1 MRTRRTAPRSPALR
15 GLRPALGTLLALG
28 LQLGACAQ
36 ALATGPIA
44 DDRGLQRPASSP
56 PTAASP
62 SIDRAHVQPAPPTL
76 GGNGRPQQHA
86 ALEQLRA
93 QAEGGGKASQGPPAA
108 RKTAQRDAAWLLALL
123 TLHGAGTPADPAAAR
138 QWFQRAHELGHPL
151 AAAGLAWCAID
162 GCGSAPQPVA
172 ATPWIAALRRS
183 DPARANYLEWLRARH
198 LAPLQGTPRPPPP
211 DGLLARAAAG
221 GNPAAQVDYGLAL
234 LENNQRAAALKQFR
248 QAAAR
253 SPAAAANAEWLSNR
267 EAGAEGVAD
276 GAAGARWLAE
286 ARRYHRGDGVPA
298 NYAEALR
305 LYQRAA
311 NAGNAEARR
320 MVETIFSRRA
330 PDGGLDISWMQK
342 LARMN
347 LDAQGQAVPDT
358 LAGAHAFAHDPTP
371 LYDLVP
377 PQWR

>member
-1 MRTRRTAPRSPALR
+1 MSARHIASRRPSLR
-15 GLRPALGTLLALG
+15 GLRPVLGTALALG

-44 DDRGLQRPASSP
+44 DERGLQRPASSP
-56 PTAASP
+56 PAAASP
-62 SIDRAHVQPAPPTL
+62 SIDRAHVQPAAPTL
-76 GGNGRPQQHA
+76 GGNDRAQQHA
-86 ALEQLRA
+86 AMEQLRA
-93 QAEGGGKASQGPPAA
+93 QADGGGKARQGTPAA
-108 RKTAQRDAAWLLALL
+108 RKAAQRDAAWLLGLL

-138 QWFQRAHELGHPL
+138 QWFVRAHELGHPL

-172 ATPWIAALRRS
+172 AAPWIAALRRS
-183 DPARANYLEWLRARH
+183 DPARANYLEWLRARD
-198 LAPLQGTPRPPPP
+198 LAPLQGSARTAPP

-221 GNPAAQVDYGLAL
+221 GNSAAQVEYGLAL
-234 LENNQRAAALKQFR
+234 LEHNQRPEALKQFR

-253 SPAAAANAEWLSNR
+253 SPAAAANAEWLQNR
-267 EAGAEGVAD
+267 DAGVEGVRD
-276 GAAGARWLAE
+276 GAAGGRWLAE

-298 NYAEALR
+298 NYTEALR

-330 PDGGLDISWMQK
+330 PDGGLDVGWMQQ

-347 LDAQGQAVPDT
+347 LDALGQAVPGT
-358 LAGAHAFAHDPTP
+358 LAGAHAFARDPTP

-377 PQWR
+377 AQWR